1 MAFEITKEAQKVKN
15 FLITKNVRNV
25 KAEVIGLVD
34 KSGSMQGLYGC
45 GAVQEA
51 VQRVLP
57 VGLNFDD
64 NGNVDVFTFADG
76 ESSVFEAAGL
86 DANNFEG
93 YVQREILKKNGHW
106 GGTDYAPAIT
116 AVLKSKG
123 FAKKSGGGFFGG
135 GSLSLQENSTSGY
148 PALIYFFTDGE
159 NSDKVATEKLLQGMQ
174 NARVNAYVLFVGIG
188 NESFGFIQKMAD
200 RFDNTG
206 FVRVA
211 DLAGVANNDKIYEM
225 LLPDELCGW
234 LRNKK

>member
-1 MAFEITKEAQKVKN
+1 MFEVTKEAQKVKN
-15 FLITKNVRNV
+15 FLISKMVRNV

-34 KSGSMQGLYGC
+34 KSGSMQGLYKC

-51 VQRVLP
+51 IQRVLP

-76 ESSVFEAAGL
+76 EGSVFEAAGL
-86 DANNFEG
+86 DTNNFEG
-93 YVQREILKKNGHW
+93 YVQREILNKNGHW

-148 PALIYFFTDGE
+148 PALIYFFTDGANDDE
-159 NSDKVATEKLLQGMQ
+159 SATEKLLEAMQ
-174 NARVNAYVLFVGIG
+174 YARVNAYVLFVGIG
-188 NESFGFIQKMAD
+188 DNPFRFCIRVAD
-200 RFDNTG
+200 KFDNTG
-206 FVRVA
+206 FVRVS

-225 LLPDELCGW
+225 LLPDELCCW